1 MSKFRKS
8 AVGLAVATML
18 AITFAPFRT
27 ANALVEWALAEDAVA
42 LNITGVSPHVERTSS
57 AGRASQFEH

>member
-8 AVGLAVATML
+8 AVGFAVATML
-18 AITFAPFRT
+18 AISFTPLHSAS
-27 ANALVEWALAEDAVA
+27 ALVEWALAEDAVA